1 MALERGKLQHLI
13 WDNRALSS
21 HRAMA
26 AIVGVILRLPAVQQ
40 SLASSQLGSKYLDA
54 MIKKHANGSR
64 RELGIRS
71 EALTP
76 TTLRPGRRTP

>member
-13 WDNRALSS
+13 WDNRALFS

-40 SLASSQLGSKYLDA
+40 ALASSQLGSKYLDA
-54 MIKKHANGSR
+54 MIKKHTNGSN
-64 RELGIRS
+64 RELEILS
-71 EALTP
+71 ETLTP
-76 TTLRPGRRTP
+76 TTLKPRR